1 MPHIHNYR
9 FVHTPGRRFRG
20 RGVGDDESVATLPTL
35 PDDASTIVA
44 TVPDDAS
51 TIVAESPL
59 SSPVRSAFSSPA
71 SVRSY
76 ETVSTLKW
84 SPGDPIPEGGF
95 YPPLKKRRTHG
106 KGLLSLRQKLKNLKA

>member
-1 MPHIHNYR
+1 MPHIHNCR
-9 FVHTPGRRFRG
+9 FVHTPGRRFKG
-20 RGVGDDESVATLPTL
+20 RGVGDDESSVASLP
-35 PDDASTIVA
+35 

-59 SSPVRSAFSSPA
+59 ASPVRSQGSTFSSPA

-84 SPGDPIPEGGF
+84 SPGDSIPEGGF
-95 YPPLKKRRTHG
+95 EPPLKKKRAHG